1 MLLREV
7 GRVVARQ
14 ARRNPT
20 ACWAQTAIAD
30 AVVVEAF
37 APDPGLASS
46 RARSP
51 RRRKPPASAGQLCL
65 RAQLGPTEV
74 GHEPREDHLEGDPVE
89 RIGGLGERQAAEHT

>member
-1 MLLREV
+1 MMLLREV

-37 APDPGLASS
+37 APDPGLRPVLGRPVAE
-46 RARSP
+46 A
-51 RRRKPPASAGQLCL
+51 ASAGRSVVTYAPRSATAAAY
-65 RAQLGPTEV
+65 RALAA
-74 GHEPREDHLEGDPVE
+74 HLLTGGRKDV
-89 RIGGLGERQAAEHT
+89 RI